1 MNERN
6 VSLTINR
13 TFAAPIEA
21 VYAAWTDPEVIKK
34 WLAPGTTEVVHAET
48 ELKVGGRFLCQMRE
62 RDGKMHVT
70 RGVYRE
76 IVPNQK
82 VVFTWQWEGT
92 EDETLVTVQLRSKSP
107 QETELTLTHER
118 FADIETRDHH
128 NDGWSKCFIKLEAL
142 YAA

>member
-1 MNERN
+1 MNQKN

-13 TFAAPIEA
+13 TFAAPVEA
-21 VYAAWTDPEVIKK
+21 LYAAWTDPEVIKK
-34 WLAPGTTEVVHAET
+34 WLAPGATEVVFAKT
-48 ELKVGGRFLCQMRE
+48 DLKVGGEFHCEMRE
-62 RDGKMHVT
+62 QDGKMHVT

-92 EDETLVTVQLRSKSP
+92 ENETLVTVQLRAKSTR
-107 QETELTLTHER
+107 ETELTLIHER
-118 FADIETRDHH
+118 FADAETRDHH
-128 NDGWSKCFIKLEAL
+128 TDGWTKCFIKLESL

>member
-1 MNERN
+1 MNEKN

-13 TFAAPIEA
+13 TFAAPVEKL
-21 VYAAWTDPEVIKK
+21 YAAWTDPEIIKK

-62 RDGKMHVT
+62 QDGKMHVT

-76 IVPNQK
+76 IVPNEK
-82 VVFTWQWEGT
+82 VVFTWRWEGT
-92 EDETLVTVQLRSKSP
+92 DNETLVTVTFKPKSAN
-107 QETELTLTHER
+107 ETQLTLIHER
-118 FADIETRDHH
+118 FADAETRDHH
-128 NDGWSKCFIKLEAL
+128 TDGWTKCFIKLESL